1 MQSIARS
8 STSGS
13 KTIILTAH
21 VNLAKILNNANKADL
36 ILVFVTLLAAI
47 SWMFSKEAV
56 LQMPPLLF
64 MSIRFFLAG
73 LLLACVSYKALAKL
87 ALSGLLHSA
96 RVGLVFGVAMCF
108 WVTGLAKASQVG
120 EAAFLGS
127 LGVVMVP
134 VIARGLFH
142 EAIPRSSWLAL
153 PIAVLGLGFLSLST
167 PMDRALKLETAHILL
182 LTSATFFALYFNL
195 NTRVTNTPSSILKN
209 GESIKETK
217 VPVLALTTIVLGT
230 TGIITGF
237 ASAILEPWYP
247 TLANLKPELVSWIVL
262 SATIGT
268 ALRFLLQTYA
278 QSLTANS
285 HGVVIMML
293 EPLWTT
299 LIAMAWF
306 SETMTASQLV
316 GCFLILLS
324 LIVNRFKAISQLVR
338 SR

>member
-1 MQSIARS
+1 M
-8 STSGS
+8 
-13 KTIILTAH
+13 
-21 VNLAKILNNANKADL
+21 NNAYKADL
-36 ILVFVTLLAAI
+36 ILVLVTLLAAI

-64 MSIRFFLAG
+64 MSVRFFLAG
-73 LLLACVSYKALAKL
+73 LLLACVSYKALGTL
-87 ALSGLLHSA
+87 ALSGGLHSA

-108 WVTGLAKASQVG
+108 WVTGLAKASHVG
-120 EAAFLGS
+120 EAAFLAS

-134 VIARGLFH
+134 IIARVLFR
-142 EAIPRSSWLAL
+142 EAIPRSTWLA
-153 PIAVLGLGFLSLST
+153 

-195 NTRVTNTPSSILKN
+195 NTRVTNIPSSILKN
-209 GESIKETK
+209 GDSVKGSK

-230 TGIITGF
+230 TGIITGLV
-237 ASAILEPWYP
+237 SAILEPWYP
-247 TLANLKPELVSWIVL
+247 TFANLQAELVGWVVL

-285 HGVVIMML
+285 HGVVIMVL

-306 SETMTASQLV
+306 SETMNTSQLV
-316 GCFLILLS
+316 GCFFILLS
-324 LIVNRFKAISQLVR
+324 LIVNRFKAIIQLVR
-338 SR
+338 PR

>member
-1 MQSIARS
+1 
-8 STSGS
+8 
-13 KTIILTAH
+13 
-21 VNLAKILNNANKADL
+21 LNNAYKADL
-36 ILVFVTLLAAI
+36 ILVLVTLLAAI

-64 MSIRFFLAG
+64 MSVRFFLAG
-73 LLLACVSYKALAKL
+73 LLLACVSYKALGKL
-87 ALSGLLHSA
+87 ALSGCLHSA

-108 WVTGLAKASQVG
+108 WVTGLAKASHVG
-120 EAAFLGS
+120 EAAFLAS

-134 VIARGLFH
+134 IIARVLFR
-142 EAIPRSSWLAL
+142 EAIPRSTWLAM
-153 PIAVLGLGFLSLST
+153 PVAVLGLGFLSLSA

-195 NTRVTNTPSSILKN
+195 NTRVTNVPSSIRKN

-217 VPVLALTTIVLGT
+217 VPVLALTTIVLAT
-230 TGIITGF
+230 TGIITGLV
-237 ASAILEPWYP
+237 SAILEPWHP
-247 TLANLKPELVSWIVL
+247 TFVNLQPELVGWVVL

-285 HGVVIMML
+285 HGVVIMVL

-299 LIAMAWF
+299 LIAIAWF
-306 SETMTASQLV
+306 SETMNTSQLV
-316 GCFLILLS
+316 GCFFILLS
-324 LIVNRFKAISQLVR
+324 LIVNRFKAIIKLVR
-338 SR
+338 PR